1 MFPDLAVAAL
11 PGTAVTFDLDIELGS
26 FPSFP
31 SLALKQQPALRGNV
45 SVDVGQCP
53 VGFTL
58 SGSTQCVACPT
69 GEFSWD
75 PSADRCSSCPA
86 GATCPGGA
94 EMLVLPGFWR
104 RDNRTAQLYECPLPA
119 HCRPEGCTTGYGNAP
134 LLHGALRLTCV
145 SVWLCVAVCGCMWLC
160 VWPCVW
166 PCVWW
171 SWVCGC
177 GCVWLCVW
185 PCVAVPV
192 CMYVRLLCM
201 CASYRGALCASCAP
215 GYGKS
220 GDDCRECPHF
230 LVNALILLAV
240 LVAGVSVALWMIN
253 RAQRRAKTRNIDVVR
268 YARVESADGDS

>member
-119 HCRPEGCTTGYGNAP
+119 HCRPEGCTTGYGTAP
-134 LLHGALRLTCV
+134 LLHGALPLTCRV
-145 SVWLCVAVCGCMWLC
+145 CVCGCMWLY
-160 VWPCVW
+160 VA
-166 PCVWW
+166 
-171 SWVCGC
+171 VCGC
-177 GCVWLCVW
+177 VVVCVCVCVCVWLC
-185 PCVAVPV
+185 PCV
-192 CMYVRLLCM
+192 CMYLYLLCM